1 VMSCTSQVKT
11 PSPKSAKTARSTTSV
26 FAFVSR
32 LLLLAALAQFAGA
45 ATPSVCNGSDGYAD
59 AFGGRRTFLLRP
71 DWLST
76 VKARA
81 ADLPQFAIARKSL
94 FARADA
100 ALTGPVYSVVDKLK
114 LPPSKDKHDYMSIGP
129 YWWPDEKQPGGEP
142 YVRRDGKVNPERDTN
157 AFDTTALESM
167 SASVE
172 GLTLAYYFS
181 DDSRYAQRAAQLLRV
196 WFLDPAT
203 RMNPNASFAQGIPG
217 RTPGRA
223 EGVLDTF
230 RLQRVVEGIGLL
242 APSKTLTKAEQAGL
256 EKWFS
261 EYVDWMLTSPT
272 GSEERTAANNHG
284 LWYDYQLAQFALF
297 ARRIEIARAAVDR
310 VALNRIPQQIERD
323 GKMPRELERTRA
335 LHYSLFALQAAA
347 GVADLAPCVGKDVWS
362 SATADG
368 RGLEV
373 AIEFLLPY
381 VGRESEF
388 PYPDPKREPSEQSL
402 ELFSRAAWA
411 YRKPEYV
418 RAAAVLAG
426 FKPDS
431 DINLTIAPWGP

>member
-1 VMSCTSQVKT
+1 M
-11 PSPKSAKTARSTTSV
+11 
-26 FAFVSR
+26 FAFASR
-32 LLLLAALAQFAGA
+32 LLLLAALAHGAVAAPDAGA
-45 ATPSVCNGSDGYAD
+45 ATAPVCNGSDGYAD
-59 AFGGRRTFLLRP
+59 AFGGRRTFVLRP
-71 DWLST
+71 DWLTT

-81 ADLPQFAIARKSL
+81 AALPHFTTAQKSL
-94 FARADA
+94 FARAEA
-100 ALTGPVYSVVDKLK
+100 ALTGPTYSVIDKQK
-114 LPPSKDKHDYMSIGP
+114 VPPSKDKHDYMSIGP

-172 GLTLAYYFS
+172 ALTLGFYFS
-181 DDSRYAQRAAQLLRV
+181 DDRRYAERAAQLLRA

-203 RMNPNASFAQGIPG
+203 RMNPNARFAQGIPG

-223 EGVLDTF
+223 EGVLDTY
-230 RLQRVVEGIGLL
+230 RLLRVVEGIGLL
-242 APSKTLTKAEQAGL
+242 APSKTLTRSEQAGL

-261 EYVDWMLTSPT
+261 EYVDWMLSSPAGT
-272 GSEERTAANNHG
+272 EERAAANNHG
-284 LWYDYQLAQFALF
+284 LWYDYQLTQFALF
-297 ARRIEIARAAVDR
+297 ARRIDIARAAVDR
-310 VALNRIPQQIERD
+310 VAQNRIPQQIERD

-347 GVADLAPCVGKDVWS
+347 GVADLARCVKKDVWA

-368 RGLEV
+368 RGLKV

-402 ELFSRAAWA
+402 DLFSRAAWA
-411 YRKPEYV
+411 YRDPKYAH
-418 RAAAVLAG
+418 AAAVLAG
-426 FKPDS
+426 FQPDS
-431 DINLTIAPWGP
+431 DINLTIAPWAP

>member
-1 VMSCTSQVKT
+1 L
-11 PSPKSAKTARSTTSV
+11 V

-32 LLLLAALAQFAGA
+32 LLLLAALANGADAAPGAGA
-45 ATPSVCNGSDGYAD
+45 AAPPVCKGSDGYAD

-71 DWLST
+71 DWLATIRS
-76 VKARA
+76 RGA
-81 ADLPQFAIARKSL
+81 ALPQFTAAQKSL
-94 FARADA
+94 LARADA
-100 ALTGPVYSVVDKLK
+100 ALAGPTYSVVNKLK
-114 LPPSKDKHDYMSIGP
+114 VPPSKDKHDYMSIGP

-142 YVRRDGKVNPERDTN
+142 YLRRDGKVNPERDTN

-172 GLTLAYYFS
+172 ALTLAYYFS
-181 DDSRYAQRAAQLLRV
+181 DDNRYAQRAAQLLRV

-203 RMNPNASFAQGIPG
+203 RMNPNANFAQGIPG

-242 APSKTLTKAEQAGL
+242 APSKTLTKPEQAGL

-261 EYVDWMLTSPT
+261 DYVDWMLSSPT
-272 GSEERTAANNHG
+272 GIEERAAANNHG

-297 ARRIEIARAAVDR
+297 ARRVDIARAAVDR
-310 VALNRIPQQIERD
+310 VTRDRIAQQIEPD

-347 GVADLAPCVGKDVWS
+347 GVADLARCVERDVWG

-368 RGLEV
+368 RGLKV

-411 YRKPEYV
+411 YREPRYA
-418 RAAAVLAG
+418 RAAAALAG

-431 DINLTIAPWGP
+431 DINLTIAPWSP

>member
-1 VMSCTSQVKT
+1 MG
-11 PSPKSAKTARSTTSV
+11 RSTTSV
-26 FAFVSR
+26 LAFASR
-32 LLLLAALAQFAGA
+32 LLVLAALAQCAGA
-45 ATPSVCNGSDGYAD
+45 AAPARCNGSDGYAD

-71 DWLST
+71 DWLTT
-76 VKARA
+76 VKTRA
-81 ADLPQFAIARKSL
+81 AALPHYASAHKAL

-114 LPPSKDKHDYMSIGP
+114 VPPSKDKHDYMSIGP
-129 YWWPDEKQPGGEP
+129 YWWPDENRPGGEP

-172 GLTLAYYFS
+172 ALTLAYYFS
-181 DDSRYAQRAAQLLRV
+181 DDNRYAQRAAQLLRA

-203 RMNPNASFAQGIPG
+203 RMNPNANFAQGIPG

-230 RLQRVVEGIGLL
+230 RLLRVVEGIGLL
-242 APSKTLTKAEQAGL
+242 APAKTLTKAEQAGL
-256 EKWFS
+256 EQWFS
-261 EYVDWMLTSPT
+261 DYVTWMLTSPT
-272 GSEERTAANNHG
+272 GTEERAAANNHG
-284 LWYDYQLAQFALF
+284 LWYDYQLTQFALF
-297 ARRIEIARAAVDR
+297 SRRIDIARVAVER
-310 VALNRIPQQIERD
+310 VAQDRIPQQIEPD

-347 GVADLAPCVGKDVWS
+347 GVADLAGCVGKDVWS
-362 SATADG
+362 SATPDG
-368 RGLEV
+368 RGLRV
-373 AIEFLLPY
+373 AIDFLLPY
-381 VGRESEF
+381 VGREPEF
-388 PYPDPKREPSEQSL
+388 PYPDAKREPSEQSL
-402 ELFSRAAWA
+402 ELFLRAAWA
-411 YRKPEYV
+411 YRKPEYA

-431 DINLTIAPWGP
+431 DINLTIAPMGR

>member
-1 VMSCTSQVKT
+1 M
-11 PSPKSAKTARSTTSV
+11 

-32 LLLLAALAQFAGA
+32 LLLLAALAQCAGA
-45 ATPSVCNGSDGYAD
+45 AAPPVCNGPAGFAD
-59 AFGGRRTFLLRP
+59 AFGGRRTFQLRP
-71 DWLST
+71 DWLT
-76 VKARA
+76 TIKTRA
-81 ADLPQFAIARKSL
+81 ADHPQVATARKAL

-100 ALTGPVYSVVDKLK
+100 ALTGPVYSVVYKLK
-114 LPPSKDKHDYMSIGP
+114 VPPSKDKHDYMSIGP

-172 GLTLAYYFS
+172 ALTLAYYFS
-181 DDSRYAQRAAQLLRV
+181 DDRRYADRAVQLLRV

-203 RMNPNASFAQGIPG
+203 RMNPNAKFAQGIPG

-230 RLQRVVEGIGLL
+230 RLLRVVEGIGLM
-242 APSKTLTKAEQAGL
+242 APSKALSKAEQAGL

-261 EYVDWMLTSPT
+261 DYVDWMLTSPT
-272 GSEERTAANNHG
+272 GIEEGSAANNHG
-284 LWYDYQLAQFALF
+284 LWCDYQLTQFSLF
-297 ARRIEIARAAVDR
+297 ARRIDIARAAVDR
-310 VALNRIPQQIERD
+310 VAQNRIPQQIEPD

-335 LHYSLFALQAAA
+335 LHYSLFALQAAT
-347 GVADLAPCVGKDVWS
+347 GVADLARCVGKDVWGT
-362 SATADG
+362 ATADG
-368 RGLEV
+368 RGLKV
-373 AIEFLLPY
+373 AIDFLLPY

-388 PYPDPKREPSEQSL
+388 PYSDPKREPSELSL
-402 ELFSRAAWA
+402 ELFLRAAWA
-411 YRKPEYV
+411 YRNPEYA
-418 RAAAVLAG
+418 RAAAVLAR

-431 DINLTIAPWGP
+431 DINLMIAPWDPPAP